1 MSRIIKKVT
10 IDQIVKREQ
19 RTMTYI
25 KARYESYGF
34 DSKAIAHIETKN
46 KKYMLIR
53 YDEDDYRVLKSYD
66 LKKEPYELKHI
77 SPRNKENYRYN
88 KR

>member
-19 RTMTYI
+19 RTITYI
-25 KARYESYGF
+25 KAMYQSYGF
-34 DSKAIAHIETKN
+34 DSKAISYIETKN
-46 KKYMLIR
+46 KKYMLMR
-53 YDEDDYRVLKSYD
+53 DNKEDYRVLKSYD
-66 LKKEPYELKHI
+66 LSDKELKHI
-77 SPRNKENYRYN
+77 SPRNRHNYRYN